1 MLPMPHIYLAIP
13 ATLTPSERIWSRAAR
28 ILTLKKRARL
38 DDELVERM
46 MSLRKI

>member
-28 ILTLKKRARL
+28 ILTLKRARL
-38 DDELVERM
+38 DDELVEHI